1 MTAELIELDESYA
14 EDFWRLRKELFTELG
29 EVAEKEDLSALEEA
43 TKQYYLAHIER
54 DMFSWGILE
63 DGKLVATGSLCLFS
77 RIPYAENLTGLEGY
91 VLNIYTSPKSRKQGY
106 AKHIVD
112 AILAFAKEKGIKRLW
127 LNASED
133 GEGVYAK
140 RGFTKKGNEM
150 ELFL

>member
-29 EVAEKEDLSALEEA
+29 EVTESEDLSALEEA
-43 TKQYYLAHIER
+43 TKQYFLAHIGR
-54 DMFSWGILE
+54 DLISWGMLE
-63 DGKLVATGSLCLFS
+63 DGNLAATASLCLFS
-77 RIPYAENLTGLEGY
+77 RIPYAENLTGQEGY
-91 VLNIYTSPKSRKQGY
+91 ILNIYTSPKSRKQGF
-106 AKHIVD
+106 AKKIVD
-112 AILAFAKEKGIKRLW
+112 EIIDYARRTGIKRLW

-133 GEGVYAK
+133 GAGVYAQ